1 MVSNG
6 HFRHRREKDFYK
18 EGEEEKPNLS
28 SALNSASIH
37 PLGAT
42 ILGTMPCNKEE
53 LITTLLT
60 PAEASR
66 RICQLFKQG
75 LKKTKPPKF
84 LQQLHRQHLRCISII
99 ISHYTQML
107 AARTHS

>member
-42 ILGTMPCNKEE
+42 ILGTMPRKKEG
-53 LITTLLT
+53 LITILLT

-75 LKKTKPPKF
+75 LKKQNHQNFYNSFIDNT
-84 LQQLHRQHLRCISII
+84 
-99 ISHYTQML
+99 
-107 AARTHS
+107 